1 MTIKNTL
8 VACALMAHALAFAQ
22 ANPAGLWKTIDDDG
36 KTEKSL
42 VRITE
47 AGGVFSGKI
56 EKVFDPAKQTAVC
69 DQCSDDRKG
78 SPMVGFQVIRN
89 VKAKDGDDT
98 MWDGGDI
105 TDPNNGKV
113 YKVRMKPV
121 DGGKKLEV
129 RGYIGAPILGKTQT
143 WLRME

>member
-1 MTIKNTL
+1 MIKQFL
-8 VACALMAHALAFAQ
+8 VACALLAHALAFAQ
-22 ANPAGLWKTIDDDG
+22 ANPVGLWKTIDEDG

-42 VRITE
+42 VRISE

-56 EKVFDPAKQTAVC
+56 EKVFDPAKQNAVC
-69 DQCSDDRKG
+69 DQCGDERKG
-78 SPMVGFQVIRN
+78 TPMVGFQVIRN
-89 VKAKDGDDT
+89 VKAKAGDDT

-113 YKVRMKPV
+113 YKVRMKPIE
-121 DGGKKLEV
+121 GGQKMEV
-129 RGYIGAPILGKTQT
+129 RGYIGAPLLGKTQT